1 MIHKKIHIKYTILKS
16 INLHELRSIKSC
28 NFYSDY
34 SFVTQYFFFYP
45 DILTPFLKSET
56 NLVWGSWLPLLI
68 SVFPGNRTCVLTLAS
83 I

>member
-34 SFVTQYFFFYP
+34 SFVTQYLFFSNLN
-45 DILTPFLKSET
+45 ILTFFLKSET
-56 NLVWGSWLPLLI
+56 SQVRGL
-68 SVFPGNRTCVLTLAS
+68 
-83 I
+83 